1 MASAHSAPA
10 TPASA
15 TPAPAPPERR
25 KPARARTVVGL
36 VVLGL
41 LAVVLF
47 VVAWV
52 GIRGLQAQDALESAL
67 PLAAQLQEQVLAGET
82 AAGSATDTAAALADY
97 ADTARDRTSDPI
109 WRAVEALPGVG
120 PNLVAVRELAAVV
133 DDVATD
139 AITPLATLAGKLSLD
154 DFKPVDGQLALQ
166 PLLDAQQPVQQASS
180 TLSRAAFDVTAID
193 TSAVLE
199 PVRRA
204 VNRLQKQTIDIAGT
218 LDIMDRAIT
227 LLPAMLGADGPRN
240 YILLFQNPAELRS
253 TGGISGALALL
264 HTENGAISLTQQASS
279 ASFRHHDEPVLPLS
293 DDIRSIYG
301 DITGE
306 YIQNINL
313 TPDFAETGAL
323 AREMWR
329 IEFGVEA
336 DGVLSVDPVTLSYLL
351 QATGPITLAT
361 GDELTAD
368 NAVNLLLSE
377 VYARYDDPAQQDA
390 FFAAAAGAVFDA
402 VKSGRADPAT
412 LIDALT
418 QAGRE
423 YRVLINSARD
433 DEQAVL
439 ADTTLAGG
447 RPLSSDAVQTF
458 GLYLNDATGAKM
470 DVYLDVQTAVGQSVC
485 RLDKRPQFAVQVT
498 MTNTA
503 PADAA
508 ATLPPYVTGGGAF
521 GIALGNVN
529 TKVSAYGVP
538 GMLNDGVSRDGVAVP
553 YHPAADSGY
562 PVSSIAID
570 LAPGESTVLR
580 FDWLGA
586 EPFNGALEVRSTPL
600 ISLNETQTL
609 PMTC

>member
-1 MASAHSAPA
+1 MAGE
-10 TPASA
+10 SA
-15 TPAPAPPERR
+15 T
-25 KPARARTVVGL
+25 G
-36 VVLGL
+36 
-41 LAVVLF
+41 
-47 VVAWV
+47 
-52 GIRGLQAQDALESAL
+52 SA
-67 PLAAQLQEQVLAGET
+67 GNT
-82 AAGSATDTAAALADY
+82 AAGTAATLADY

-133 DDVATD
+133 DDVARN
-139 AITPLATLAGKLSLD
+139 AITPLATLAGTLSLD
-154 DFKPVDGQLALQ
+154 DFKPVDGQVALQ
-166 PLLDAQQPVQQASS
+166 PLQGAQQPVQRASS
-180 TLSRAAFDVTAID
+180 ALSQAAADVAAID

-199 PVRRA
+199 PVRSA
-204 VNRLQKQTIDIAGT
+204 VNRLQKQTVEVAGT
-218 LDIMDRAIT
+218 LDVMNRAIT

-253 TGGISGALALL
+253 TGGISGALAML

-279 ASFRHHDEPVLPLS
+279 ASFRHHDSPVLPLS

-323 AREMWR
+323 ARAMWR

-351 QATGPITLAT
+351 RATGPIALAT
-361 GDELTAD
+361 GDSLTAD

-377 VYARYDDPAQQDA
+377 VYDRYDDPAEQDA

-402 VKSGRADPAT
+402 VKSGRADPAK
-412 LIDALT
+412 LIDALA

-423 YRVLINSARD
+423 YRVLINSAD
-433 DEQAVL
+433 EDEQAVL

-447 RPLSSDAVQTF
+447 RPLSSDDVQTF

-470 DVYLDVQTAVGQSVC
+470 DVYLDVQTEVGQSVC

-498 MTNTA
+498 MANTA

-508 ATLPPYVTGGGAF
+508 TTLPPYVTGGGAF
-521 GIALGNVN
+521 GIDLGHVN

-538 GMLNDGVSRDGVAVP
+538 GMANDGVTRDGAAVS
-553 YHPAADSGY
+553 YHPADDSGY
-562 PVSSIAID
+562 PVSSIVID

-586 EPFNGALEVRSTPL
+586 EPFNGTLEVRSTPL

>member
-1 MASAHSAPA
+1 MASADSDPA
-10 TPASA
+10 TPAPV
-15 TPAPAPPERR
+15 TPAPR

-41 LAVVLF
+41 LAFVLF

-52 GIRGLQAQDALESAL
+52 GIRGLRAQDALESAL

-82 AAGSATDTAAALADY
+82 AKGSATDTAARLADY

-133 DDVATD
+133 DDVAQN

-180 TLSRAAFDVTAID
+180 TLSQAASDVAAID

-199 PVRRA
+199 PVRGA
-204 VNRLQKQTIDIAGT
+204 VSRLHTQTVDIAGT
-218 LDIMDRAIT
+218 LDIMNRAIT

-279 ASFRHHDEPVLPLS
+279 ASFRHHDQPVLPLS

-306 YIQNINL
+306 YLQNINL

-377 VYARYDDPAQQDA
+377 VYARYDDPDQQDA

-402 VKSGRADPAT
+402 VKSGRADPAK
-412 LIDALT
+412 LIDALA

-447 RPLSSDAVQTF
+447 RPLSSDAIQTF

-538 GMLNDGVSRDGVAVP
+538 GMLNDGVTRDGVAIP

>member
-1 MASAHSAPA
+1 M
-10 TPASA
+10 
-15 TPAPAPPERR
+15 
-25 KPARARTVVGL
+25 
-36 VVLGL
+36 
-41 LAVVLF
+41 
-47 VVAWV
+47 
-52 GIRGLQAQDALESAL
+52 DAL
-67 PLAAQLQEQVLAGET
+67 
-82 AAGSATDTAAALADY
+82 D
-97 ADTARDRTSDPI
+97 
-109 WRAVEALPGVG
+109 RAVQV
-120 PNLVAVRELAAVV
+120 
-133 DDVATD
+133 
-139 AITPLATLAGKLSLD
+139 
-154 DFKPVDGQLALQ
+154 
-166 PLLDAQQPVQQASS
+166 
-180 TLSRAAFDVTAID
+180 
-193 TSAVLE
+193 
-199 PVRRA
+199 
-204 VNRLQKQTIDIAGT
+204 
-218 LDIMDRAIT
+218 
-227 LLPAMLGADGPRN
+227 LPAMLGADGPRN

-253 TGGISGALALL
+253 TGGISGALAML

-279 ASFRHHDEPVLPLS
+279 ASFRHHDSPVLPLS

-351 QATGPITLAT
+351 RATGPIALAT
-361 GDELTAD
+361 GDSLTAD

-377 VYARYDDPAQQDA
+377 VYDRYDDPAEQDA

-402 VKSGRADPAT
+402 VKSGRADPAK
-412 LIDALT
+412 LIDALA

-423 YRVLINSARD
+423 YRVLINSAD
-433 DEQAVL
+433 EDEQAVL

-447 RPLSSDAVQTF
+447 RPLSSDDVQTF

-470 DVYLDVQTAVGQSVC
+470 DVYLDVQTEVGQSVC

-498 MTNTA
+498 MANTA

-508 ATLPPYVTGGGAF
+508 TTLPPYVTGGGAF
-521 GIALGNVN
+521 GIDLGHVN

-538 GMLNDGVSRDGVAVP
+538 GMANDGVTRDGAAVS
-553 YHPAADSGY
+553 YHPADDSGY
-562 PVSSIAID
+562 PVSSIVID

-586 EPFNGALEVRSTPL
+586 EPFNGTLEVRSTPL

>member
-1 MASAHSAPA
+1 MTEP
-10 TPASA
+10 
-15 TPAPAPPERR
+15 R
-25 KPARARTVVGL
+25 KPGRARTVIGL

-41 LAVVLF
+41 LAVILF

-52 GIRGLQAQDALESAL
+52 GIRGLQARDALESAL
-67 PLAAQLQEQVLAGET
+67 PLAAQLQEQVLAGESATGSAGNT
-82 AAGSATDTAAALADY
+82 AAGTAATLADY

-133 DDVATD
+133 DDVARN
-139 AITPLATLAGKLSLD
+139 AITPLATLAGTLSLD
-154 DFKPVDGQLALQ
+154 DFKPVDGQVALQ
-166 PLLDAQQPVQQASS
+166 PLQGAQQPVQRASS
-180 TLSRAAFDVTAID
+180 ALSQAAADVAAID

-199 PVRRA
+199 PVRSA
-204 VNRLQKQTIDIAGT
+204 VNRLQKQTVEVAGT
-218 LDIMDRAIT
+218 LDVMNRAIT

-253 TGGISGALALL
+253 TGGISGALAML

-279 ASFRHHDEPVLPLS
+279 ASFRHHDSPVLPLS

-351 QATGPITLAT
+351 RATGPIALAT
-361 GDELTAD
+361 GDSLTAD

-377 VYARYDDPAQQDA
+377 VYDRYDDPAEQDA

-402 VKSGRADPAT
+402 VKSGRADPAK
-412 LIDALT
+412 LIDALA

-423 YRVLINSARD
+423 YRVLINSAD
-433 DEQAVL
+433 EDEQAVL
-439 ADTTLAGG
+439 AHTTLAGG
-447 RPLSSDAVQTF
+447 RPLSSDDVQTF

-470 DVYLDVQTAVGQSVC
+470 DVYLDVQTEVGQSVC

-498 MTNTA
+498 MANTA

-508 ATLPPYVTGGGAF
+508 TTLPPYVTGGGAF
-521 GIALGNVN
+521 GIDLGHVN

-538 GMLNDGVSRDGVAVP
+538 GMANDGVTRDGAAVS
-553 YHPAADSGY
+553 YHPADDSGY
-562 PVSSIAID
+562 PVSSIVID

-586 EPFNGALEVRSTPL
+586 EPFNGTLEVRSTPL

>member
-1 MASAHSAPA
+1 MTEP
-10 TPASA
+10 
-15 TPAPAPPERR
+15 R
-25 KPARARTVVGL
+25 KPGRARTVIGL

-41 LAVVLF
+41 LTVILF
-47 VVAWV
+47 VAAWV

-67 PLAAQLQEQVLAGET
+67 PLAAQLQEQVLAGESATGSAGNT
-82 AAGSATDTAAALADY
+82 AAGTAATLADY

-133 DDVATD
+133 DDVARN
-139 AITPLATLAGKLSLD
+139 AITPLATLAGTLSLD
-154 DFKPVDGQLALQ
+154 DFKPVDGQVALQ
-166 PLLDAQQPVQQASS
+166 PLQGAQQPVQRASS
-180 TLSRAAFDVTAID
+180 ALSQAAADVAAID

-199 PVRRA
+199 PVRSA
-204 VNRLQKQTIDIAGT
+204 VNRLQKQTVEVAGT
-218 LDIMDRAIT
+218 LDVMNRAIT

-253 TGGISGALALL
+253 TGGISGALAML

-279 ASFRHHDEPVLPLS
+279 ASFRHHDSPVLPLS

-323 AREMWR
+323 ARAMWR

-351 QATGPITLAT
+351 RATGPIALAT
-361 GDELTAD
+361 GDSLTAD

-377 VYARYDDPAQQDA
+377 VYDRYDDPAEQDA

-402 VKSGRADPAT
+402 VKSGRADPAK
-412 LIDALT
+412 LIDALA

-423 YRVLINSARD
+423 YRVLINSAD
-433 DEQAVL
+433 EDEQAVL

-447 RPLSSDAVQTF
+447 RPLSSDDVQTF

-470 DVYLDVQTAVGQSVC
+470 DVYLDVQTEVGQSVC

-498 MTNTA
+498 MANTA

-508 ATLPPYVTGGGAF
+508 TTLPPYVTGGGAF
-521 GIALGNVN
+521 GIDLGHVN

-538 GMLNDGVSRDGVAVP
+538 GMANDGVTRDGAAVS
-553 YHPAADSGY
+553 YHPADDSGY
-562 PVSSIAID
+562 PVSSIVID

-586 EPFNGALEVRSTPL
+586 EPFNGTLEVRSTPL